1 MKKTIILFTLAIL
14 VGVVL
19 LSSCAASGPDAAVA
33 AWWQA
38 LVDKDSAQV
47 SSLSCAVYEPE
58 ALTTL
63 ESFNAVETKLD
74 DLVCTVSSEEGDN
87 AKVTC
92 TGSIVAS
99 YGEENM
105 VIDLS
110 LRTYLAQKEGG
121 DWRMCGAE

>member
-1 MKKTIILFTLAIL
+1 MKTTTILLILAIL
-14 VGVVL
+14 AGSIL
-19 LSSCAASGPDAAVA
+19 LSSCVASGPDAAVS
-33 AWWQA
+33 AWWTA
-38 LVDKDSAQV
+38 LVEKDSAQV
-47 SSLSCAVYEPE
+47 STLSCAAYEPE

-63 ESFNAVETKLD
+63 ESFNAVETKLEN
-74 DLVCTVSSEEGDN
+74 LACTVASEEGDN

>member
-1 MKKTIILFTLAIL
+1 MKKSTILLILAIL
-14 VGVVL
+14 TCTML

-33 AWWQA
+33 AWWTA
-38 LVDKDSAQV
+38 LVEKDSALV
-47 SSLSCAVYEPE
+47 SSLSCAEYEPE
-58 ALTTL
+58 ALTAL
-63 ESFNAVETKLD
+63 ESFNAVETKLE
-74 DLVCTVSSEEGDN
+74 DLVCTIVSEEGDN

-92 TGSIVAS
+92 TGSIIAS

-110 LRTYLAQKEGG
+110 LRTYLAQKDNG